1 MTNCN
6 CSMSV
11 KTFSVG
17 YRGYDNY
24 RTRKPDIADGGSWAG
39 AQGLI
44 AIRVVRC
51 LADVEPFS
59 KVFYLAVDCKDVYE
73 IGQP

>member
-1 MTNCN
+1 
-6 CSMSV
+6 MSV

-24 RTRKPDIADGGSWAG
+24 RTRKPDIADGGSCTG

-44 AIRVVRC
+44 AIGVICC
-51 LADVEPFS
+51 LAGVEPFS
-59 KVFYLAVDCKDVYE
+59 EVFYLAVDGKDVYE